1 MELSVYQPV
10 TTVFVKQFER
20 ARKLGFEESQQF
32 NRLETVFKKT
42 VMLWKTGKQQRC
54 FYLIHV

>member
-42 VMLWKTGKQQRC
+42 VMQ
-54 FYLIHV
+54 